1 MGSSSLIDPSKH
13 RDSANSPCQKQL
25 KHKEEGKWKKNIF
38 ALEVSG
44 RKLRRGSAPTRATW
58 IRPGQ
63 RRRRRNNFSG
73 NTTHLGQTVGGF
85 AGCSKNNLDLLS
97 DRTQEDLFC
106 PRKIRRLNTCGYRT
120 PLTFDPGKWNTQDTV
135 LEAGRLKHATV
146 GSLVFTNEKT
156 GPELLWRVIFLH
168 LDFTVMPKSNK
179 QGGVRSGPSEGGL
192 NGGLCS
198 GSEVEFD

>member
-1 MGSSSLIDPSKH
+1 MEEKHFRSGGFREEIATWQRADPRDLDPTGPTEEAAEQFQRKH
-13 RDSANSPCQKQL
+13 DAFGTNCRGFCRMQQKQSRFIVRQ
-25 KHKEEGKWKKNIF
+25 N
-38 ALEVSG
+38 
-44 RKLRRGSAPTRATW
+44 
-58 IRPGQ
+58 PG
-63 RRRRRNNFSG
+63 
-73 NTTHLGQTVGGF
+73 T
-85 AGCSKNNLDLLS
+85 
-97 DRTQEDLFC
+97 LFC